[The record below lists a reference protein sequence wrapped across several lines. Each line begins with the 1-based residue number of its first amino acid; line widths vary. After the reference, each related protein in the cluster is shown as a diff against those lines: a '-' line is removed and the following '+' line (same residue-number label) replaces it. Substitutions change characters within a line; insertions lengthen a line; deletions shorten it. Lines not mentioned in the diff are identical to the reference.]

1 MNTVINKLPFEM
13 HLPKYQF
20 CGPGTRLQK
29 RLALGQMGVNK
40 LDSLCRAHDIAYA
53 EKKNLSDRHKADK
66 ILEDAAWEIAKS
78 PNSGVGERA
87 ASWFV
92 SNAMKGKRLLGL
104 GYSTKKKKKF
114 RVDRAIK
121 KRL

>member
-1 MNTVINKLPFEM
+1 MIVYNGKGLMNTVINKLPFEM

-87 ASWFV
+87 AS
-92 SNAMKGKRLLGL
+92 
-104 GYSTKKKKKF
+104 
-114 RVDRAIK
+114 
-121 KRL
+121 